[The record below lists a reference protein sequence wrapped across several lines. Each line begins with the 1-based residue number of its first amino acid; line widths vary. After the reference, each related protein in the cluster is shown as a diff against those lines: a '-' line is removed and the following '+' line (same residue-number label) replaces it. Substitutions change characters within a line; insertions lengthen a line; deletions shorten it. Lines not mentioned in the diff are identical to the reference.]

1 MKLFFLK
8 LLKKFEIFFLNEFY
22 ILIFVVSHK
31 LKELDS
37 VILFLVNKITF
48 NVYYYLNN
56 EF

>member
-37 VILFLVNKITF
+37 VILSLVNKITF